1 MFPMAVASVGP
12 ASTRRPI
19 VFATSRGMTS
29 ALRNRLSLNAPKK
42 NVRKNGKN
50 LREKTQKG
58 HSLFER
64 NISEMP
70 FKNLLMSSEIMAV
83 TASGMESYPDMQAPA
98 LVFQ

>member
-1 MFPMAVASVGP
+1 MAVASVGP
-12 ASTRRPI
+12 ASTRRPV

-29 ALRNRLSLNAPKK
+29 ALRKRLSLYVPK